1 MIDRIK
7 NSNVLMTL
15 LILII
20 VLSAFTIFFFV
31 NKKSAEQNVVEND
44 KEYFLAMYKCD
55 DDSFSNVKSDTCSE
69 ELYKI
74 PTETKNATFLNASSY
89 ITRYLCEDGTLSHE
103 KNEYCSEVYDSIEAD
118 EDSNIISGYGP
129 EYLESDFDLSNYVVY
144 EDNGLKF
151 YNNETQ
157 KITPLNLKGD
167 YDYFDMVFNENYYE
181 EDDTNS
187 IDGIIFYQK
196 NGNKFNC
203 VYYDLIKEKEMY
215 KNKYDF
221 MEQVLSYDN
230 EYLLAYK
237 FDNNN
242 EEKIKIYVIS
252 KKEEKEY
259 FNVDSEAY
267 INMSLEEDDK
277 GDIWVL
283 EEDNTTQFFT
293 KDFKE
298 ITPKMT
304 EGNYY
309 YDYSDII
316 AIKRENN
323 LEVYDLKGNLTNSY
337 LIKGELK
344 DIRENVY
351 LTVVNNMLN
360 IVDYEGNVLKEVC
373 PWSINNKYYQENNW
387 VDEEYYNNN
396 DEDDMNGSYTYFSVY
411 DISNNKAVQYRFE
424 KIENVLIS
432 HDVKEIPFYMLEEE

>member
-1 MIDRIK
+1 MIERIK
-7 NSNVLMTL
+7 NSNVLMIL
-15 LILII
+15 LILI
-20 VLSAFTIFFFV
+20 VSLSAFTIFFFV
-31 NKKSAEQNVVEND
+31 NKKNIKQNVLEND
-44 KEYFLAMYKCD
+44 QEYYLAMYRCD
-55 DDSFSNVKSDTCSE
+55 DESLSSVKSDTCSE

-74 PTETKNATFLNASSY
+74 PTETKDAKFLNNSSSH
-89 ITRYLCEDGTLSHE
+89 INRYLCEDGTLSYE
-103 KNEYCSEVYDSIEAD
+103 ETEECYEIYDSLDAD
-118 EDSNIISGYGP
+118 EDSNIISGYGS
-129 EYLESDFDLSNYVVY
+129 EYMESDFDLSNYIVY

-151 YNNETQ
+151 YNNKTK
-157 KITPLNLKGD
+157 KITSLKLKGD
-167 YDYFDMVFNENYYE
+167 YDYFDMVFNENYYK
-181 EDDTNS
+181 EDDVNS
-187 IDGIIFYQK
+187 IDGIIFYQE
-196 NGNKFNC
+196 NGNKYNC
-203 VYYDLIKEKEMY
+203 VYYDLINEKEMY

-221 MEQVLSYDN
+221 ITSYNDN
-230 EYLLAYK
+230 YLISYK
-237 FDNNN
+237 FDDNDT
-242 EEKIKIYVIS
+242 EKAKLYVIS
-252 KKEEKEY
+252 INEEKEY
-259 FNVDSEAY
+259 FNVDSKPY
-267 INMSLEEDDK
+267 SIMSLEEDDE
-277 GDIWVL
+277 GDIWML
-283 EEDNTTQFFT
+283 EDFGTTQFFT

-411 DISNNKAVQYRFE
+411 DTSNNKAIQYRFE
-424 KIENVLIS
+424 KNENVLIS
-432 HDVKEIPFYMLEEE
+432 HDVKEIPFYMSEEE